1 MSTQVCEHP
10 PLFMAHSSVPHLSVG
25 SSWNS
30 GQSGCLSHTFDNGI
44 HIPPPQSNSVFK
56 SHVRTAIAKEKEN
69 KKIRKKK
76 YKIGKLFYLFMV
88 RVWNESFVEINGNE
102 WITEGFYFYWD
113 FFMRGK

>member
-56 SHVRTAIAKEKEN
+56 SHVRTAIAIEE
-69 KKIRKKK
+69 KKIRKKR
-76 YKIGKLFYLFMV
+76 KIKLENYFIYLFMV

-102 WITEGFYFYWD
+102 WITEGFLLLLR

>member
-56 SHVRTAIAKEKEN
+56 SHVRTAIAGRKEN
-69 KKIRKKK
+69 KKKK
-76 YKIGKLFYLFMV
+76 IKLENYFIYLFMV

-102 WITEGFYFYWD
+102 WITKGFYFYWD
-113 FFMRGK
+113 FLWEGK